1 MMLQSKKNNSKALW
15 IGLKLLIALLALWF
29 IYKRVVEKEN
39 TEDWWQEARIV
50 ISSGANIYWFL
61 LVFLLMLMNW
71 AVEAIKWRSVIQRL
85 ESITFWRALEAVFSG
100 ITISLFTPNRIGEY
114 AGRVFHLET
123 ADRIEATL
131 VTVLENFS
139 QLVITLVFGSV
150 AAIFYLYLYSDI
162 PAYLE
167 NALITLAL
175 MVASSSLLFYYNVS
189 LVEVIVRKFRK
200 SGPWDKYFMVFSSFS
215 SSQLTKLL
223 ALASIRYLI
232 FSYQFYVLL
241 LIFGVAVP
249 YLTAIVL
256 IAVTYLLMSIVPTFA
271 LTELGVRGA
280 IATFFFVNVTG
291 NLQGVINASFSL
303 WLINLA
309 IPALLGVFFVFEFKF
324 VRRKV

>member
-1 MMLQSKKNNSKALW
+1 MLQSKKNNSKALW
-15 IGLKLLIALLALWF
+15 IGLKLLIAFVALWF

-50 ISSGANIYWFL
+50 ISSGANIYCFL

-150 AAIFYLYLYSDI
+150 ATIFYLHLYSDI

-167 NALITLAL
+167 NALMTLAL

-200 SGPWDKYFMVFSSFS
+200 SGPWDKYFAVFSSFS
-215 SSQLTKLL
+215 NSQLTKLL

-232 FSYQFYVLL
+232 FSYQFYILL
-241 LIFGVAVP
+241 LLFGVAVP
-249 YLTAIVL
+249 YLTAMVL